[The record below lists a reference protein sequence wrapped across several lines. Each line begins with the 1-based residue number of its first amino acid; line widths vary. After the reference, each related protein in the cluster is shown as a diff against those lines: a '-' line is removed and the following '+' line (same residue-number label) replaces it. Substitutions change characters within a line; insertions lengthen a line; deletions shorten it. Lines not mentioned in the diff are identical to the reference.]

1 MSELYLLR
9 HGETA
14 GQSSVRFY
22 GSTDVPLSALGEEQM
37 KRTGE
42 ALAGISFRT
51 VVTSPMRRSRE
62 GADIVLNGRPAD
74 LVVVEDFR
82 EIDFGDWEGLT
93 AGEIAE
99 RHPELYR
106 VWRIEG
112 CLSRFPGG
120 DSREE
125 FRERV
130 RKAAKT
136 VFGNIRLPALAVL
149 HKGVIRCILS
159 ELLDIPY
166 SDLSERRIE
175 LGSIHRLRKVDD
187 GWMLL
192 EENVT
197 GHLGEY
203 RIENS

>member
-14 GQSSVRFY
+14 GRSSVRFY

-37 KRTGE
+37 RRAGG
-42 ALAGISFRT
+42 ALAGVCFRT

-62 GADIVLNGRPAD
+62 SACIVLNGRTAD

-93 AGEIAE
+93 DGEIAE

-106 VWRIEG
+106 VWRIESR
-112 CLSRFPGG
+112 LLRFPGG

-130 RKAAKT
+130 MRAAGA
-136 VFGNIRLPALAVL
+136 VFGNIQLPALAVL
-149 HKGVIRCILS
+149 HKGVIRCILC
-159 ELLDIPY
+159 ELLGVPY
-166 SDLSERRIE
+166 SDMSDRRIE
-175 LGSIHRLRKVDD
+175 LGSIHRLRKTAG
-187 GWMLL
+187 GWVLL

-203 RIENS
+203 RMENS